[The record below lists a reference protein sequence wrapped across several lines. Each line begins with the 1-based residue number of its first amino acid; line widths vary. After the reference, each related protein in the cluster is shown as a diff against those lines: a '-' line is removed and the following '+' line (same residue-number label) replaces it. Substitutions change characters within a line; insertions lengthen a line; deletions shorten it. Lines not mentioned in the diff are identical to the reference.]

1 FSETADRAKWAFF
14 ERGSSISSRKDPTDA
29 GTTRFPKVPG
39 VPSPPAKRDGTRRFR
54 KVADKLNEWFASA
67 FVTASRI
74 RFVMLHTAPPSLPFP
89 SVHLGQTSRAGRQLM
104 AFRILEWPMPFG
116 MPLEKPASSAKVHKH
131 RLRLFWL
138 LVVLLC
144 FAAFLFQFVLLIKKY
159 LAYGVN
165 TETKLEFSERPF
177 PAVTI
182 CHLNPWKANSLNDS
196 DYMTQMAVKL
206 TSLANKHLFAMIG
219 QDGVENP
226 AYMYD
231 DLVISCTYNAR
242 PCNST
247 EWVSFQDPDFG
258 LCQQYNMDEKK
269 MSSRAGP
276 LYGLRV
282 VMRTD
287 QENYLPWTEASGVV
301 VAIHNRTDPPFP
313 DVLGYYAPPG
323 TASSM
328 GVRYVK
334 TSRKGPPYGTCT
346 TKTQANLPNYKGK
359 YETEACFRSCLQSEI
374 IKKCGCYDPS
384 YSYLG
389 GSATPS
395 CFVSATDTTTF
406 AKSAA
411 NQACIDNLSNTAA
424 SGFNLINDCPDCKQ
438 PCEVQ
443 SYSVTVST
451 AQWPSNEY
459 KPAECTTSNQTG
471 QPWIIPGEPANE
483 QKCLA
488 WYKVNTL
495 MVEVYYERM
504 NYQIL
509 SESAAYTIVNLIS
522 DIGGQIGLF
531 LGMSIISVIEMAT
544 LVFLLCWYC
553 CSHKSRRIEAEEA
566 ERKQQGQKADE
577 QRKAQDEAARKD
589 SANRKFSRKNRIY
602 NTGNEFDSNV
612 PRVAE

>member
-1 FSETADRAKWAFF
+1 M
-14 ERGSSISSRKDPTDA
+14 
-29 GTTRFPKVPG
+29 G
-39 VPSPPAKRDGTRRFR
+39 VFR
-54 KVADKLNEWFASA
+54 KGLSYLFKDFSCW
-67 FVTASRI
+67 
-74 RFVMLHTAPPSLPFP
+74 
-89 SVHLGQTSRAGRQLM
+89 TSTHG
-104 AFRILEWPMPFG
+104 IPHIG
-116 MPLEKPASSAKVHKH
+116 MSNALW
-131 RLRLFWL
+131 LRLFWL

-144 FAAFLFQFVLLIKKY
+144 FAGFMFQFVLLIKKY

-196 DYMTQMAVKL
+196 HYMTQMINAYGNSAADANFGFEVGRTGERQQKAVKL

-219 QDGVENP
+219 QSGVENP

-242 PCNST
+242 PCNYT
-247 EWVSFQDPDFG
+247 EWQSFQDPDFG
-258 LCQQYNMDEKK
+258 LCQQYNMDESKT
-269 MSSRAGP
+269 SSRAGP

-301 VAIHNRTDPPFP
+301 VAIHNKTDPPFP

-346 TKTQANLPNYKGK
+346 TQKEANLPNYKGK

-395 CFVSATDTTTF
+395 CFASPTDSSTY
-406 AKSAA
+406 AQSAA

-471 QPWIIPGEPANE
+471 QPWITPGEPANE
-483 QKCLA
+483 QLCLA

-544 LVFLLCWYC
+544 LVFLLFYYC
-553 CSHKSRRIEAEEA
+553 CSHKSRRIEQEEA
-566 ERKQQGQKADE
+566 EREEQKKKAEE
-577 QRKAQDEAARKD
+577 QKKAQEEAARKD
-589 SANRKFSRKNRIY
+589 SKFSRKNRIY
-602 NTGNEFDSNV
+602 NTDNGFDANV
-612 PRVAE
+612 PRVAD

>member
-1 FSETADRAKWAFF
+1 M
-14 ERGSSISSRKDPTDA
+14 
-29 GTTRFPKVPG
+29 G
-39 VPSPPAKRDGTRRFR
+39 VFR
-54 KVADKLNEWFASA
+54 KGLSYLFKDFSCW
-67 FVTASRI
+67 
-74 RFVMLHTAPPSLPFP
+74 
-89 SVHLGQTSRAGRQLM
+89 TSTHGIPHIGM
-104 AFRILEWPMPFG
+104 ANALW
-116 MPLEKPASSAKVHKH
+116 
-131 RLRLFWL
+131 LRLFWF
-138 LVVLLC
+138 LVVVAC
-144 FAAFLFQFVLLIKKY
+144 FLGFVFQFVLLIQKY
-159 LAYGVN
+159 LSYDVN

-196 DYMTQMAVKL
+196 MYLTQMIAAYSVSAANPSFGFDEGRTGERQQKAVKL
-206 TSLANKHLFAMIG
+206 TSLANKHLFSLIG

-242 PCNST
+242 PCNYT
-247 EWVSFQDPDFG
+247 EWTSFQDPDFG

-269 MSSRAGP
+269 VSSRAGP

-301 VAIHNRTDPPFP
+301 VAIHNKTDPPFP

-346 TKTQANLPNYKGK
+346 TKTQADLANYKGK

-374 IKKCGCYDPS
+374 VKKCGCYDPA

-389 GSATPS
+389 GSGTPS
-395 CFVSATDTTTF
+395 CFVSADDASTYAES
-406 AKSAA
+406 AK

-424 SGFNLINDCPDCKQ
+424 SGFNLITDCPDCKQ

-443 SYSVTVST
+443 NYAVTVST

-459 KPAECTTSNQTG
+459 KPSECTTSNQTG
-471 QPWIIPGEPANE
+471 QPWITPGEPANE

-509 SESAAYTIVNLIS
+509 SESAAYTLVNLIS

-531 LGMSIISVIEMAT
+531 LGMSIISVIEFAT
-544 LVFLLCWYC
+544 LIFLVVYYC
-553 CSHKSRRIEAEEA
+553 CSHKSRKMEAEEA
-566 ERKQQGQKADE
+566 EREQQKKDAE
-577 QRKAQDEAARKD
+577 KRKTDEARHKD
-589 SANRKFSRKNRIY
+589 SQGLSNRKNKIY
-602 NTGNEFDSNV
+602 NSGNDFDTNL
-612 PRVAE
+612 PRVADTY

>member
-1 FSETADRAKWAFF
+1 MNADRAAIVEVCREDNGALFS
-14 ERGSSISSRKDPTDA
+14 GS
-29 GTTRFPKVPG
+29 RFRLR
-39 VPSPPAKRDGTRRFR
+39 KRDFSC
-54 KVADKLNEWFASA
+54 W
-67 FVTASRI
+67 
-74 RFVMLHTAPPSLPFP
+74 
-89 SVHLGQTSRAGRQLM
+89 TSTHGIPHIGM
-104 AFRILEWPMPFG
+104 ANAIW
-116 MPLEKPASSAKVHKH
+116 
-131 RLRLFWL
+131 LRLFWL

-196 DYMTQMAVKL
+196 DYMTQMIAAYSISAANPNFGFDEGRTGERQQKAHTRCYLGWVPPAVKL

-269 MSSRAGP
+269 ASAMSSRAGP

-566 ERKQQGQKADE
+566 ERKQQAQKTEE
-577 QRKAQDEAARKD
+577 QRKAQEEAARKE
-589 SANRKFSRKNRIY
+589 SANRKISSRKNRIY
-602 NTGNEFDSNV
+602 NTGNEFDANV